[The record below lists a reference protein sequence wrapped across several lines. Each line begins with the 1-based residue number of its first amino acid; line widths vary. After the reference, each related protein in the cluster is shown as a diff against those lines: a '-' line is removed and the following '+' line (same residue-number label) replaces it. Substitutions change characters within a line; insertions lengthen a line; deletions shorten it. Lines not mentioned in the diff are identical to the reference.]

1 MGSQHTILF
10 HADDLKCSHR
20 KKTVNNDFAE
30 WLEKTYG
37 QHGKVKL
44 QQAKVHDYPRMKL
57 DYSEKKKLKF
67 DMRDYVK
74 GMLDSFPIKF
84 TEGETAT
91 TPAGE
96 DLFGQKLNN
105 DKKVHKDKAEF
116 IEQWHN
122 DCSLP

>member
-10 HADDLKCSHR
+10 HVDDLKCSHR

-74 GMLDSFPIKF
+74 GMLGCLQPSLISLFYFLFSSNQIALF
-84 TEGETAT
+84 FLENRIHLV
-91 TPAGE
+91 TP
-96 DLFGQKLNN
+96 LQKSY
-105 DKKVHKDKAEF
+105 
-116 IEQWHN
+116 
-122 DCSLP
+122 C